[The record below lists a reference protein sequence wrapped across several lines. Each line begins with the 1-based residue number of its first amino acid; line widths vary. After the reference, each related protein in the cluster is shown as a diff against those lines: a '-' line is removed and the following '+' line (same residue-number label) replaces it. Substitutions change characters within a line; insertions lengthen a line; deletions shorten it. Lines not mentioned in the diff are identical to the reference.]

1 MMANVSGAVFFT
13 LLYILVDYYR
23 KKI

>member
-13 LLYILVDYYR
+13 LLYILTSYYR

>member
-1 MMANVSGAVFFT
+1 MMVNVSGAVFFT